1 MRCGGGVMG
10 DLTDALL
17 AQRLQLHRAVQPC
30 QFIDS
35 EDANSNID
43 RDFPDT
49 YYRYLP
55 PSRFTFLHFTPLNY
69 VRHHTFQT
77 GLFRGCLDCQCDSNA
92 CHNNVV
98 HQVSLTSF
106 VPYQQC
112 KVITS
117 SVMDKLPPTSY
128 M

>member
-1 MRCGGGVMG
+1 MG

-17 AQRLQLHRAVQPC
+17 AQRLQLQRAVQPC

-55 PSRFTFLHFTPLNY
+55 PGRFTFL
-69 VRHHTFQT
+69 VRTCLLERSDMTT
-77 GLFRGCLDCQCDSNA
+77 GTR
-92 CHNNVV
+92 
-98 HQVSLTSF
+98 
-106 VPYQQC
+106 Y
-112 KVITS
+112 
-117 SVMDKLPPTSY
+117 SV
-128 M
+128 